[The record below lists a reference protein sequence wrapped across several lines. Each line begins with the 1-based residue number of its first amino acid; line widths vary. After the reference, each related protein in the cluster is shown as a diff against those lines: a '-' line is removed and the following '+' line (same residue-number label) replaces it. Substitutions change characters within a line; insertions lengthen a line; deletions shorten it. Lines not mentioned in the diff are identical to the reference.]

1 MKVCRTILPL
11 LFFNF
16 LMVCPQTT
24 GQRLEPRQLFL
35 VNDNTAFIDSNGEV
49 VINSSQPSLI
59 DEVRRASPKLSG
71 FSINEERQPWISFT
85 DFSEGLAV
93 IGWALCPM
101 CRNNFWVNGF
111 IDESARLVIPPF
123 GPFTRFG
130 NFHEGL
136 ARYSDHG
143 WGFIDRNGLVVIPAK
158 FYEARDF
165 SEEFAVVRTSKTAR
179 FGYVSRVGELAIP
192 YRFYWASD
200 FHEGFAAVQFTK
212 GSYGFI
218 DNTGTV
224 VCRRK
229 AWLQVSDF
237 SQGRAAVQVEIE
249 NNSIY
254 HGYKERKYGF
264 IDSAGKFVIAPRFDR
279 VGNFSQG
286 RALFGSG
293 NGYGFIDSNGN
304 VLIKPHFDNA
314 RNFSEGLA
322 AVGVKSTDENE
333 VWGYIDLEGH
343 WIIRPQFRNVQSF
356 SGGLAAV
363 NCDQYGA
370 RCQAYIDRTGSV
382 RWRKT

>member
-1 MKVCRTILPL
+1 
-11 LFFNF
+11 
-16 LMVCPQTT
+16 
-24 GQRLEPRQLFL
+24 
-35 VNDNTAFIDSNGEV
+35 
-49 VINSSQPSLI
+49 
-59 DEVRRASPKLSG
+59 
-71 FSINEERQPWISFT
+71 
-85 DFSEGLAV
+85 
-93 IGWALCPM
+93 M

-111 IDESARLVIPPF
+111 IDDSARLVIPPF

-130 NFHEGL
+130 DFHEGL

-158 FYEARDF
+158 FYEAGDF
-165 SEEFAVVRTSKTAR
+165 SEEFAVVRESETAR
-179 FGYVSRVGELAIP
+179 FGYVNRRGELAIP

-200 FHEGFAAVQFTK
+200 FHEGFAAVQITK
-212 GSYGFI
+212 GFYGFI
-218 DNTGTV
+218 DNTGKV
-224 VCRRK
+224 VFLQK

-254 HGYKERKYGF
+254 RGYQERKYGF

-286 RALFGSG
+286 RALFGSC

-322 AVGVKSTDENE
+322 AVAVKSTDENE

-363 NCDQYGA
+363 NCDQYGT